1 MLDGNEEVKLWL
13 GCVDGGNVQSR
24 KVLEENAAKTS
35 ENGEEISPK
44 LSHTKTIL
52 PARQASLWFLNHIFN
67 KIVVYDWLLAVALIK
82 VI

>member
-13 GCVDGGNVQSR
+13 ACVDGGTVQSR

-44 LSHTKTIL
+44 LSRRKTIL

-67 KIVVYDWLLAVALIK
+67 KIVYDWLLSVALIK